1 MIKKSLGI
9 TETEKMLAEFCERT
23 FLKLWSYPNPYKGDG
38 HELCDLLA
46 VFGDY
51 VFIFFDRKKQ
61 LRETPD
67 KDPQVLWDQWKRNV
81 IDKQVKTSHG
91 AERYIRSGREIFL
104 DAKRTIPFPL
114 AIDPTKSIFHK
125 IVVAHGANE
134 RHQAFQGV
142 LA

>member
-67 KDPQVLWDQWKRNV
+67 
-81 IDKQVKTSHG
+81 
-91 AERYIRSGREIFL
+91 
-104 DAKRTIPFPL
+104 
-114 AIDPTKSIFHK
+114 
-125 IVVAHGANE
+125 
-134 RHQAFQGV
+134 
-142 LA
+142 